1 MQQEGRV
8 YKSTGSWYK
17 VKDSEGVF
25 WNCRMVGKMRK
36 TKIKTTNPIAVGDII
51 YFTPE
56 NEDILEGLIHEVG
69 DRRNAILRKSINLS
83 KQVQIIASN
92 VDLCL
97 LFVTLRDPQTTL
109 GFIDRFMVSAKAFD
123 VPTHIV
129 FNKTDLYQE
138 DKWFEKLAHYVSIY
152 DGIGYPYHLLSIEN
166 GKGLEKLE
174 KEIIGKRII
183 LSGHSGTGKSSFVQ
197 ALFPDI
203 DIKIGETSILHQK
216 GKHTTTFAEMY
227 DLGNE
232 GTQLIDSPGIKS
244 FGLVDVAKEELALYF
259 PEFIN
264 LLPDCKFHNCI
275 HVNEPKCAVK
285 EGVETGEIT
294 EERYMSYLKILEDF
308 NE

>member
-1 MQQEGRV
+1 MQREGRV

-17 VKDSEGVF
+17 VKDEDGVF

-36 TKIKTTNPIAVGDII
+36 TKINTTNPIAVGDII

-83 KQVQIIASN
+83 KQVQIIAAN

-123 VPTHIV
+123 VPTHLV

-138 DKWFEKLAHYVSIY
+138 DKWFEKLAEYVSIY

-183 LSGHSGTGKSSFVQ
+183 LSGHSGTGKSSFVK
-197 ALFPDI
+197 ALFPEI
-203 DIKIGETSILHQK
+203 DIKIGETSVLHQK

-259 PEFIN
+259 PEFIK

-285 EGVETGEIT
+285 EGVESGEIT
-294 EERYMSYLKILEDF
+294 EERYHSYLKILEDF